1 MSRKHD
7 LNSINLKVENVEP
20 FDRGDVRGLF
30 IEWSSDIG
38 FGKYTI
44 IQEYDVSTQTSKLL
58 IADSEGMDNDDDK
71 SFGKK
76 LFELWMEQTLIIG

>member
-1 MSRKHD
+1 MKRKHD
-7 LNSINLKVENVEP
+7 IDSIHLKVDRVEP
-20 FDRGDVRGLF
+20 FEHDGEAGLV

-44 IQEYDVSTQTSKLL
+44 IQEHDVSTQTSKLF

-76 LFELWMEQTLIIG
+76 LLELWMEQMLIVG

>member
-20 FDRGDVRGLF
+20 FEHDGEAGLV

-38 FGKYTI
+38 FGEYTFR
-44 IQEYDVSTQTSKLL
+44 SLGCRL
-58 IADSEGMDNDDDK
+58 GMY
-71 SFGKK
+71 G
-76 LFELWMEQTLIIG
+76 

>member
-20 FDRGDVRGLF
+20 FDLDDVMGLV

-44 IQEYDVSTQTSKLL
+44 IQEYDVSTQTSKLF

-76 LFELWMEQTLIIG
+76 LLELWMEQMLIVG